1 MATSIKIDNDLKSR
15 IQNLATQKNRS
26 PHWLMRQAI
35 NEYVDREEAREDFK
49 QEALDA
55 WKRYQETG
63 RHLSHQET
71 QQWLATWGTEHEQD
85 VPECHE

>member
-71 QQWLATWGTEHEQD
+71 QQWLTTWGTEHEQD